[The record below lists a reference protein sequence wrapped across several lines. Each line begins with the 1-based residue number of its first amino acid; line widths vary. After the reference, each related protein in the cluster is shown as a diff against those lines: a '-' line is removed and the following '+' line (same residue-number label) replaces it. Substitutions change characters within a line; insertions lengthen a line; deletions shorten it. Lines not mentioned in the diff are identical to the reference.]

1 MSVAYSLAAL
11 SNDGDPVNQGHEMGK
26 AQKRRIGR
34 SAISI
39 SSSTSISTS
48 NNSHSGSARSSSV
61 SQPSTL
67 NPHAQLRLRL
77 IDEGIEETEID
88 RALEEMWERELPYD
102 DFNAVMSFIHSRNA
116 VKEQSDSIQQ
126 CPPEEETKTA
136 STSESTS
143 TSTDERQ
150 GNDGVDKD
158 MNTDET
164 NSATDSTG
172 YAENSEARQLSR
184 QRKAPVH
191 PINMS
196 SKLDLVADYENL
208 ADAAFALSEWV
219 AKAADREEVCCAIFL
234 GFICVFVCVYRMRT
248 PDTSPIYFL
257 SPSRSKDIWRCML
270 V

>member
-11 SNDGDPVNQGHEMGK
+11 SNDRDPVHHQGHEMGK
-26 AQKRRIGR
+26 AQKRRIGKN
-34 SAISI
+34 AISI
-39 SSSTSISTS
+39 SHNKTNNMNGVSII
-48 NNSHSGSARSSSV
+48 SSSN
-61 SQPSTL
+61 SAPSTL

-77 IDEGIEETEID
+77 IDEGIEETDID
-88 RALEEMWERELPYD
+88 RALEEMWERELLYD

-116 VKEQSDSIQQ
+116 VKEQTDSIQQ

-136 STSESTS
+136 STAESTS

-172 YAENSEARQLSR
+172 YAENSEAHQLSR
-184 QRKAPVH
+184 QRKATVH

-234 GFICVFVCVYRMRT
+234 GFICVYVCGYRMRT
-248 PDTSPIYFL
+248 PDTSRVYIL
-257 SPSRSKDIWRCML
+257 SPNRP
-270 V
+270 